1 MVLCGNTSDPARR
14 DSAPNCLML
23 VKTTAIAYGKILP
36 KASGFCPYTIAAVFT
51 NVRQLGVLEYRTVNF
66 ALFFKKPH

>member
-1 MVLCGNTSDPARR
+1 MDGSLWKHERSARR

-51 NVRQLGVLEYRTVNF
+51 NGQAIRSTVNF